1 MDFETRMRKII
12 KDLVGPLVDRQQE
25 DRESLLV
32 IKKTDAKTEER
43 LVALETIVFKD
54 ANISTMVDDLRLR
67 IEEGEALIRKE
78 VSEVRDSADNRF
90 AAQAER
96 LY

>member
-1 MDFETRMRKII
+1 MDFETRMRKVI
-12 KDLVGPLVDRQQE
+12 KDLVGPLLDRQQE

-78 VSEVRDSADNRF
+78 VSEVRDSSDNRF
-90 AAQAER
+90 AAQSER
-96 LY
+96 LS

>member
-90 AAQAER
+90 AAQGER

>member
-25 DRESLLV
+25 DRESILI
-32 IKKTDAKTEER
+32 IKKSDVKTEDR
-43 LVALETIVFKD
+43 LIALETIVFKD

-78 VSEVRDSADNRF
+78 VSEVRDTSDNRF
-90 AAQAER
+90 KAQGDR
-96 LY
+96 LT